1 MELLLVI
8 RNAGRQGGDVPVQ
21 MAVPLLTTEGV
32 EIGPLNPEHLLDG
45 KGNGPHEKHEPRV
58 VARIQLTDDMLD
70 MGLGRDEDFAGKG
83 GPPVEKGNVL
93 LIFVDDVVRI
103 AGIPGKKGTD
113 ETGPVPSALGIG
125 LKIHD
130 APFGSHTNS
139 LLLTSL
145 RPPPGNTETTCLGL
159 HFETAAATQLGTRYV
174 APRLRLVLCR
184 KVRVLRGGSDA
195 LGDIEMSETVW
206 SHPPGSLELR

>member
-32 EIGPLNPEHLLDG
+32 EVSPLNPENILDG
-45 KGNGPHEKHEPRV
+45 KGDGPHEKHEPRV
-58 VARIQLTDDMLD
+58 LALVQLTDDMLD

-113 ETGPVPSALGIG
+113 ETWGGFSEWSKRSATSG
-125 LKIHD
+125 KR
-130 APFGSHTNS
+130 PWGSSTAS
-139 LLLTSL
+139 A
-145 RPPPGNTETTCLGL
+145 TCAS
-159 HFETAAATQLGTRYV
+159 T
-174 APRLRLVLCR
+174 P
-184 KVRVLRGGSDA
+184 
-195 LGDIEMSETVW
+195 
-206 SHPPGSLELR
+206 